1 MRERLWIEAPIFFPK
16 VRLLQIVELL
26 FLHRWCFSDSEL
38 LDLWK
43 ENKLSLGNDLNA
55 EVTFF
60 MDEKAHRRRDV
71 ACLVGQSGW
80 LRVACGRTSSNREA
94 CFLMYSAFNAVGEPI
109 ELAQIVPYFDFV
121 KSHRSLDKIPSRELT
136 RLQLDISRHAE
147 LSRCKL
153 KQDIRSNRKQEL
165 STIEEAYGK
174 QTQEAENRLRVLRE
188 TLIGWTGSDEGKQKV
203 REEQQL
209 LRMQLLQIQENEAE
223 SVRLALAPKSGVGFN
238 IELLFTLAWQVERRN
253 NKAEPKKRK

>member
-16 VRLLQIVELL
+16 VRLLPIEELL

-55 EVTFF
+55 EVTFL

-121 KSHRSLDKIPSRELT
+121 KSHRPLDSIPSRVLG
-136 RLQLDISRHAE
+136 RFHLDISRHAE
-147 LSRCKL
+147 ISRCKL
-153 KQDIRSNRKQEL
+153 EQDIRSNRKQDL
-165 STIEEAYGK
+165 SKIEEAYGL

-188 TLIGWTGSDEGKQKV
+188 TLARWNGSDEGKQKV
-203 REEQQL
+203 REEQQR
-209 LRMQLLQIQENEAE
+209 LRTQLLQIQANEAE
-223 SVRLALAPKSGVGFN
+223 SVRLALAPKSGVDFQM
-238 IELLFTLAWQVERRN
+238 ESLFTLAWQVELRN
-253 NKAEPKKRK
+253 YKAEPQKRK